1 MFGMETHEKYLITA
15 TALYRVLCLT
25 KSLCNLH
32 VNNHLETLHE
42 LLSLITQECFML
54 WEQQ

>member
-15 TALYRVLCLT
+15 TALYRVLCLA

-32 VNNHLETLHE
+32 VSNHLETLHE
-42 LLSLITQECFML
+42 LLSLIIQGCFML

>member
-15 TALYRVLCLT
+15 TALYRMFCLA

-32 VNNHLETLHE
+32 VSNHLETLHE
-42 LLSLITQECFML
+42 LLSLIIQGCFML

>member
-1 MFGMETHEKYLITA
+1 MFGVETHEKYLITA
-15 TALYRVLCLT
+15 TALYRRFCLA

-32 VNNHLETLHE
+32 VSNHLETLHE
-42 LLSLITQECFML
+42 LLSLITQGCFML